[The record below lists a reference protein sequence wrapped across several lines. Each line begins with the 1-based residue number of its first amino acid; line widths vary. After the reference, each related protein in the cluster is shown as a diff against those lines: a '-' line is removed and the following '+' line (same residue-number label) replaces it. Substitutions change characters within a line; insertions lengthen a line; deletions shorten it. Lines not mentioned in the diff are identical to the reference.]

1 MTISAIIPFLTQRA
15 QRAQR
20 AETPVLPQRAML
32 KRTKQLIP
40 GVIKQKSLGNNI
52 DDTELVFND
61 NQTGLDIKVVA
72 TFSNGAYTFDFQCP
86 SNLSKNISVRLDNE
100 QWILQKPYY
109 EPYTYENLTED
120 KDEDSNL
127 KLFCKK
133 DFTTYKLRLNSED
146 FKSIVTLYFND
157 LFTMAN
163 EVYKKTINISLHEEA
178 GLNSCQPCTIETPES
193 SSSNEAQPTPL
204 PSQNEL
210 SQELLRECEDEVLRR
225 LGSSLINTQGAHRYV
240 SIPIIKGKILRDAI
254 GINDVPHYEDEAGKT
269 KHAEDYVLEKLR
281 DPNHIR
287 PLIDKYL
294 GNKKKDNKAI
304 KVQILN
310 LHITRNPSKTA
321 SLSWRH
327 SNPCKRCADR
337 IKDFNSKTRAFHIEK
352 VLYYDDKD
360 STIKIWKTHEPTK
373 QFSDTQAV
381 LNTRGKEPN
390 RRNHTWPALLGFKPG
405 KLNWSPL

>member
-1 MTISAIIPFLTQRA
+1 MHIPIETPVLT
-15 QRAQR
+15 QR
-20 AETPVLPQRAML
+20 AETPVLPQRSMSEG
-32 KRTKQLIP
+32 TKQLIP
-40 GVIKQKSLGNNI
+40 DVRKQKSLGNKI

-86 SNLSKNISVRLDNE
+86 SNLSKNILVRLDNE
-100 QWILQKPYY
+100 QWILKKPYY
-109 EPYTYENLTED
+109 EPYTYEDLTED
-120 KDEDSNL
+120 KDKDLSL

-133 DFTTYKLRLNSED
+133 YFTTYNLAFNSED
-146 FKSIVTLYFND
+146 FKLTVTSDFND

-163 EVYKKTINISLHEEA
+163 EVYKKTMNISLHEEA

-240 SIPIIKGKILRDAI
+240 SIPIIKGNKKKQILKDAI
-254 GINDVPHYEDEAGKT
+254 GINDVPHYEDDAGKT

-281 DPNHIR
+281 NSDHIR

-294 GNKKKDNKAI
+294 GIKNKDNKAI
-304 KVQILN
+304 IVHILN
-310 LHITRNPSKTA
+310 LHLTRNPSKTA

-337 IKDFNSKTRAFHIEK
+337 IVEFNSKTKAFHIEK

-360 STIKIWKTHEPTK
+360 STIKIWKTYEPTE

-390 RRNHTWPALLGFKPG
+390 RRNPTRPVLLGFKSG
-405 KLNWSPL
+405 QLNWSPP